1 MTEEQSSYRQIVK
14 ATSVFGG
21 VQGFNILISIIRSK
35 VVAVLL
41 GPAGIYSLN
50 YERVLWNGSGWKTT
64 VQVVLSFFGNQ
75 NWKGMNF
82 PIAITQLKSFRNH
95 HIEVG
100 VGALPNVV
108 LYSSNAHEEPPQNLN
123 GDIYFNGRI
132 GYRFQNPERHFIFR
146 AGYTPIV
153 YPEFGHWGGIAFG
166 WTF

>member
-1 MTEEQSSYRQIVK
+1 MKLLSSLLFLILSSGLSAQESTGDSGK
-14 ATSVFGG
+14 FSSLNSV
-21 VQGFNILISIIRSK
+21 QLE
-35 VVAVLL
+35 LL

-50 YERVLWNGSGWKTT
+50 YERVLWNGSGWKTAA
-64 VQVVLSFFGNQ
+64 QVGLSFFGNQ

-82 PIAITQLKSFRNH
+82 PIAITQLKSFGNH
-95 HIEVG
+95 HLEVG